1 MRRQRNISHIK
12 EKDKITARDLNK
24 ANVNNMSSREFSVVV
39 IKIFIGLEKRVED
52 LNETLNKEKGNI
64 KRTNQIKNSINEIK
78 IY

>member
-1 MRRQRNISHIK
+1 MK
-12 EKDKITARDLNK
+12 EQDKITARDLNK